1 MFAARPLRP
10 VGVRRP
16 LRAAGAIAAAALVL
30 VPWVYAVRELSH
42 PKAVESH
49 TKPTAIVWGGRV
61 FSSKSAF
68 ATWFESTGGNYE
80 AWARR
85 HPGGLRTLDPKAHRK
100 LSAEQRSARTTRT
113 PAPTATV
120 ASSRP
125 EPKPSEARTPPAP
138 TTTVAAPRAE
148 QRPREKP
155 PAAKPTTTVAAPRAE
170 QTPNENRT
178 AAAPPATQPPTVTT
192 TDSWSTALVYSLLVV
207 VLIMLTL
214 AFLPP
219 RAVAPR
225 LEPALA
231 TAQSYRLHLM
241 VGASAITLGVFMSAL
256 LN

>member
-10 VGVRRP
+10 AGFRRP
-16 LRAAGAIAAAALVL
+16 LRAAGAVAAAALVL

-42 PKAVESH
+42 PKAVESA
-49 TKPTAIVWGGRV
+49 TRPTAIVWGGRV

-68 ATWFESTGGNYE
+68 AAWFESTGGNYE

-85 HPGGLRTLDPKAHRK
+85 HPGGLQTLDQKAHRK
-100 LSAEQRSARTTRT
+100 LSAEQRSAHTTPT
-113 PAPTATV
+113 LTPTATV
-120 ASSRP
+120 ASPRP
-125 EPKPSEARTPPAP
+125 EQKPSEDRPAP
-138 TTTVAAPRAE
+138 TPRA
-148 QRPREKP
+148 
-155 PAAKPTTTVAAPRAE
+155 TVAAPRAE
-170 QTPNENRT
+170 QTPREAPAATPTKTVAAPRADQTRDKNRT

-219 RAVAPR
+219 RLVAPR
-225 LEPALA
+225 LEPLLA
-231 TAQSYRLHLM
+231 TAHSYRLHLM